1 MTAVLEAQTI
11 TLAGVY
17 DIPADVYHRDPV
29 EGGSLSS
36 SGARKILQSPAKFRW
51 ERDHGRAPKKA
62 WDIGHAAH
70 KVVLGA
76 GPELVLFPGTGK
88 NPEAWQRDDDIA
100 AVAALRAEGK
110 VPLKPSDWDTVHA
123 MADAIRRHPL
133 AARLFEPAGGEPE
146 QTLVWLDEPTGVWRR
161 AMLDWRRGRVI
172 VDYKSAAS
180 ASRAAFT
187 KAVGNFGYHQQDPYY
202 RDGVAALGL
211 ADDPAFL
218 FVVQE
223 KDPPYLVAV
232 YDIDDEDLRIGRE
245 RNRRALE
252 MYRDCTESGL
262 WPGYSNDIETIA
274 LPSWVRRQDEGAYL
288 D

>member
-1 MTAVLEAQTI
+1 MTATLTEQI
-11 TLAGVY
+11 TVPGVY
-17 DIPADVYHRDPV
+17 DIPADVYHADPV
-29 EGGSLSS
+29 DGGSLSS

-51 ERDHGRAPKKA
+51 EQDHGRAPKKT

-88 NPEAWQRDDDIA
+88 NPEAWQKDDDIA

-123 MADAIRRHPL
+123 MAAAIRAHRL
-133 AARLFEPAGGEPE
+133 ARALFDPNLGVAE
-146 QTLVWLDEPTGVWRR
+146 QALVWLDEPTGVWRR
-161 AMLDWRRGRVI
+161 AMLDWRRGRIV
-172 VDYKSAAS
+172 VDYKTAAS

-187 KAVGNFGYHQQDPYY
+187 KAVANFGYHQQDPYY
-202 RDGVAALGL
+202 RDGVAALGID
-211 ADDPAFL
+211 DDPAFV

-232 YDIDDEDLRIGRE
+232 YDIDDEDIQAGRE
-245 RNRRALE
+245 RNRRALQ
-252 MYRDCTESGL
+252 MYRDCTESGI
-262 WPGYSNDIETIA
+262 WPGYSTEIETIA
-274 LPSWVRRQDEGAYL
+274 LPGWARRQQGETFD